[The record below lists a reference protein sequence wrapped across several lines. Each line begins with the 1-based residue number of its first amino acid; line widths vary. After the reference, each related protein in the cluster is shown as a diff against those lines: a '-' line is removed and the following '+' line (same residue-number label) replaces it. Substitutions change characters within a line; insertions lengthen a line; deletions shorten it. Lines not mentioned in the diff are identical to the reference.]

1 MAKKTDIKNSIK
13 EPIAMNK
20 NDSVSQASPQ
30 SLIDDGIMTTVHK
43 GALSLSEKTA
53 NTTSINEHE
62 DKERHFEY
70 AIHFDLIS
78 PLDNTRINLK
88 RQKRQDIDTEQK
100 DTEQKKYDYDA
111 IVIGAGPAG
120 EAAAMKIAKAGK
132 RVAVIDPRKQVG
144 GNCTHVGTIPSK
156 ALRQSVFNIISNRRD
171 PIMNQGIDYHL
182 IPLNKVLTKARE
194 VVRRQVETH
203 TRFYERNRVDLIN
216 GWASFKDNHTLHI
229 DLVDGSEQLL
239 SFDQAI
245 ITVGSRPYRPDL
257 LDFNHPRVF
266 DSDKILQMDYVVQRI
281 IIYGAGVIGCEYAS
295 IFTGL
300 GYKVDL
306 INTQDQLL
314 SYLDDE
320 ISDALSHDFRQFGV
334 LIRNNEEIDRL
345 ETFDDGVVLHLK
357 SGKKIRSDAI
367 LWCNGRSGNTD
378 SLNLTAIGL
387 EANRRGQ
394 LQVNEHYQ
402 TSVENIYA
410 AGDVIGWPSLA
421 SAAYDQG
428 RCAAAYMVGDENAQ
442 PVKSVPTGIYTIPEI
457 SSIGKNEKELT
468 EEKVPYEVGQAF
480 FKHLARAQIIGER
493 SGVLKILF
501 HRETLEILGIH
512 CYGNHA
518 SEIIHIGQ
526 AVMESK
532 GGNSLEYF
540 VNTTFNYPTMAEA
553 YRVAALNG
561 LNRVF

>member
-1 MAKKTDIKNSIK
+1 MPKKRINDKVTQIPPINNENENICDSNTQSIIEPQENITEILAKPTKTEIS
-13 EPIAMNK
+13 
-20 NDSVSQASPQ
+20 DS
-30 SLIDDGIMTTVHK
+30 DK
-43 GALSLSEKTA
+43 KA
-53 NTTSINEHE
+53 NTVSISE
-62 DKERHFEY
+62 DDDKVKHFDD
-70 AIHFDLIS
+70 ASVHFDLIS

-88 RQKRQDIDTEQK
+88 RYKRQDAVSHA
-100 DTEQKKYDYDA
+100 YDYDA

-120 EAAAMKIAKAGK
+120 EAAAMKIAKSGQK
-132 RVAVIDPRKQVG
+132 VAVIDPRKQVG

-156 ALRQSVFNIISNRRD
+156 ALRQSVFNIIGNRRD
-171 PIMNQGIDYHL
+171 PILNQGIDYHQ

-194 VVRRQVETH
+194 VVRNQVETH
-203 TRFYERNRVDLIN
+203 TRFYERNQIDLIN
-216 GWASFKDNHTLHI
+216 GWASFKDTHTIH
-229 DLVDGSEQLL
+229 VDMSDGTEQDIT
-239 SFDQAI
+239 FEQAI

-257 LDFNHPRVF
+257 LDFSHPRVF

-306 INTQDQLL
+306 INTQEQLL

-334 LIRNNEEIDRL
+334 LIRNKEEIERL
-345 ETFDDGVVLHLK
+345 ETYDDCVILYLK
-357 SGKKIRSDAI
+357 SGKRIKSDAI
-367 LWCNGRSGNTD
+367 LWSNGRSGNTD
-378 SLNLTAIGL
+378 SLNLAAIGL
-387 EANRRGQ
+387 TANSRGQ
-394 LQVNEHYQ
+394 LKVNEHYQ
-402 TSVENIYA
+402 TDIPNIYA

-442 PVKSVPTGIYTIPEI
+442 PVRSVPTGIYTIPEI
-457 SSIGKNEKELT
+457 SSIGKNEQELT
-468 EEKVPYEVGQAF
+468 AEKVPYEVGQAF

-532 GGNSLEYF
+532 GGNTLEYF